1 MQGEVTGPGQC
12 SNQVDTLGK
21 ECLEDDKHL
30 YEYKGGLGVSP
41 LGMVDDVVAVSKC
54 GLESVE
60 MNAYLNQK
68 TSIKK
73 LQFGPDKCHQL
84 HVGKANVCCPDLYI
98 DEWKLEKKDKLK
110 TGVENLV
117 DILVDQH
124 KIENVTQ
131 EKYLGDIIT
140 TDGKNTKN
148 IEAREAKAQGIIKQI
163 KTILEEMVFGN
174 FIFEVGVIL
183 RNSLFINGI
192 LTNIEAAYGLT
203 SAEIEKLEKCDE
215 QLMRAVLETPCTTP
229 REMLYLE
236 LGVVPIRYIVMSRR
250 LMFYHYI
257 LNQENDS
264 LLYKFFKLQKSKSV
278 RGDWCL
284 TVQEDL
290 ESLNITLTE
299 DEIEK
304 CSEFSFKK
312 IVNTAIRKEAF
323 SYLLTLKNSHSK
335 VKHISYETHKMQEY
349 LMSPNI
355 TADLAKFT
363 FMCRSRMV
371 AVGANYKQG
380 VDNPVCPV
388 CKVETEFDT
397 QKHLMLCTRLNQ
409 NLVTSENL
417 PDYLDLFKSD
427 VEKQVTVAK
436 LLKENLKKRTKILE
450 KKETSAIQLP

>member
-1 MQGEVTGPGQC
+1 
-12 SNQVDTLGK
+12 
-21 ECLEDDKHL
+21 
-30 YEYKGGLGVSP
+30 
-41 LGMVDDVVAVSKC
+41 MVDDVVAVSKC

-183 RNSLFINGI
+183 RNSLFVNGI

-236 LGVVPIRYIVMSRR
+236 LGVIPIRYIVMARR
-250 LMFYHYI
+250 
-257 LNQENDS
+257 
-264 LLYKFFKLQKSKSV
+264 
-278 RGDWCL
+278 
-284 TVQEDL
+284 
-290 ESLNITLTE
+290 
-299 DEIEK
+299 
-304 CSEFSFKK
+304 
-312 IVNTAIRKEAF
+312 
-323 SYLLTLKNSHSK
+323 
-335 VKHISYETHKMQEY
+335 
-349 LMSPNI
+349 
-355 TADLAKFT
+355 
-363 FMCRSRMV
+363 
-371 AVGANYKQG
+371 
-380 VDNPVCPV
+380 
-388 CKVETEFDT
+388 
-397 QKHLMLCTRLNQ
+397 
-409 NLVTSENL
+409 
-417 PDYLDLFKSD
+417 
-427 VEKQVTVAK
+427 
-436 LLKENLKKRTKILE
+436 
-450 KKETSAIQLP
+450 